1 MIARIAMA
9 ALLAAFAAG
18 VESGNAAAQL
28 LDKKAL
34 SIVEA
39 KKIAATA
46 MTEAEKNNW
55 TVVVAIVDDGG
66 NLMYLERRDG
76 TQLASAGIAVG
87 KARTALLYK
96 RPTKALEEIVNTGG
110 RPSVM
115 TLSPDIVTV
124 EGGLPL
130 VHGGVII
137 GAIGVSGVTSA
148 QDGLVAKA
156 GADTLK

>member
-1 MIARIAMA
+1 MFRRLIAGA
-9 ALLAAFAAG
+9 AVAVFAA
-18 VESGNAAAQL
+18 AASIAGAGAQM

-34 SIVEA
+34 SIGEA
-39 KKIAATA
+39 KKIAAAA
-46 MTEAEKNNW
+46 MAEAEKNNW
-55 TVVVAIVDDGG
+55 TVVVAILDDGG
-66 NLMYLERRDG
+66 HLMYLERRDG

-96 RPTKALEEIVNTGG
+96 RPSKVLEDVVNGG
-110 RPSVM
+110 RASVM

-130 VHGGVII
+130 MHNGVIV
-137 GAIGVSGVTSA
+137 GAIGVSGVTSP
-148 QDGLVAKA
+148 QDGVVAKA